1 MKEITRIVTA
11 QIAII
16 ETMPDD
22 DADIIVKAQDT
33 AKSNIMAELK
43 KIYDADDV
51 VVKVQDF
58 LRDIK

>member
-22 DADIIVKAQDT
+22 DADIIVKAQET

-51 VVKVQDF
+51 VVNVQDF
-58 LRDIK
+58 LRDIG

>member
-22 DADIIVKAQDT
+22 DADIIVKAQET

>member
-22 DADIIVKAQDT
+22 DADIIVKAQET
-33 AKSNIMAELK
+33 AKSNIMADLK
-43 KIYDADDV
+43 KIYNADDV